1 MRLSVAVRVSNL
13 DANAAW
19 PLSIHPLGD
28 GAREGETIER
38 AMGRIGVWKQFGP
51 CSVNMNKL
59 GRAGDRFGDDSLL
72 T

>member
-1 MRLSVAVRVSNL
+1 MSNL

-19 PLSIHPLGD
+19 PLSIHPL
-28 GAREGETIER
+28 REGETIER
-38 AMGRIGVWKQFGP
+38 AVGKIGVWKQFGP

-59 GRAGDRFGDDSLL
+59 GRAGDRFGDDSLF